1 MKWAL
6 ISVYK
11 KEGIVE
17 FAKGLSELGY
27 GILSTGNTARIL
39 RESGVKVKEVSEH
52 TGFPEILD
60 GRVKTLHPRIHA
72 GILARRDKKEH
83 LETLTEHKI
92 EPIDIVVVNLYPFEE
107 NPSVEMI
114 DIGGPTLVRA
124 AAKNY
129 ESVVIL
135 TDPQDYEWVL
145 EKLKN
150 GDLSLEERKK
160 LASKAFAL
168 TSSYDASI
176 HQWLTGEEFAEVKVI
191 HLRRALKPRYGENP
205 HQNAAFYVAN
215 RADYGF
221 ANFVQFQGKELSYNN
236 IHDASAAYELILE
249 FDEKPACAIIKHTN
263 PCGVAEGND
272 LKDALER
279 ALSCDPVSAFGGIVA
294 FNRIVDPETAA
305 SMVKTFFEVVVAP
318 EYTKEALEIF
328 SQKENLRVLQL
339 KPWGK
344 KDSLTFKSVVGGCL
358 VQESD
363 DKLYSNLEVVTKREP
378 TQQELDQLVFALKVV
393 KHVKSNAI
401 VFAKDRSI
409 IGVGAGQ
416 TSRVDSVRIAGM
428 KAQMHGHNTKGAV
441 MASDA
446 FFPFPDGIEEA
457 AKMGITAVI
466 QPGGSIRD
474 KEVIAK
480 ADELGIA
487 MVFTRM
493 RHFKH

>member
-27 GILSTGNTARIL
+27 GILSTGNTAGIL
-39 RESGVKVKEVSEH
+39 RENGVKVKEVSEH

-129 ESVVIL
+129 ESVVIV

-176 HQWLTGEEFAEVKVI
+176 HQWLTGEELAEVKVI

-249 FDEKPACAIIKHTN
+249 FDEKPTCAIIKHTN

-272 LKDALER
+272 LKDAFER

-344 KDSLTFKSVVGGCL
+344 KDSLTFKSVVGSCL

-428 KAQMHGHNTKGAV
+428 KAQMHGHDTKGAV